1 MSNVRQN
8 LKAIYSAAIAAV
20 DPEAAVGEHLSCEK
34 NVLQLTSRGR
44 VIRSFD
50 FASSTRIVVV
60 GAGKATASMARAVER
75 ICAGRISE
83 GCICVKHGYTRDL
96 SVIEQIEA
104 SHPVPDAS
112 GMSGA
117 RKILGLLGRAGEG
130 DLVIS
135 LISGGGSALLP
146 LPPEGITLEEKREV
160 TNLLLKSGAT
170 IHEVNTV
177 RKHLSLVKG
186 GTMARAAGRA
196 AVINLMISDVV
207 GDDMDV
213 IASGPF
219 VPDKS
224 TFADALRVLER
235 YSLTGLVP
243 VPVAERIRAGA
254 RGEIEEN
261 PGERSPV
268 FNNVTNLII
277 ASNITALEA
286 ARSEAVSRGYN
297 SLILSSRIEG
307 DAKDAA
313 LWHARIAREIRASS
327 HPVPPPACIVS
338 GGETTVKVTGG
349 GLGGRNMEFA
359 MHAALF
365 IEGAE
370 GTTMASIGTDG
381 TDGPTDAAGAMA
393 NGGTAAL
400 AREQG
405 VDIGEYIRNNDSY
418 HFHERMGTLIKT
430 GPTNTNVMDVRIILV
445 E

>member
-1 MSNVRQN
+1 MSNVRQD
-8 LKAIYSAAIAAV
+8 LKAIYTAAIAAV

-44 VIRSFD
+44 VIRRLILHHQP
-50 FASSTRIVVV
+50 ASSSW
-60 GAGKATASMARAVER
+60 AQARRPHPWPGQWSGYVAD
-75 ICAGRISE
+75 RISE

-112 GMSGA
+112 GMAGA
-117 RKILGLLGRAGEG
+117 RKILEPAGPGRGRGPGHIAHIGRRVCAPAASSRRHHA
-130 DLVIS
+130 LR
-135 LISGGGSALLP
+135 ISGS
-146 LPPEGITLEEKREV
+146 T
-160 TNLLLKSGAT
+160 TSLLLKSGAT

-186 GTMARAAGRA
+186 GNLAQAAGRA
-196 AVINLMISDVV
+196 TVINLMISDVV

-235 YSLTGLVP
+235 YGLTGLVP

-277 ASNITALEA
+277 ASNIMALEA

-297 SLILSSRIEG
+297 SLILSSMIEG
-307 DAKDAA
+307 DTKDAA

-327 HPVPPPACIVS
+327 NPVPAPACIVS

-359 MHAALF
+359 MHAALLHR
-365 IEGAE
+365 GR
-370 GTTMASIGTDG
+370 GGDHHG
-381 TDGPTDAAGAMA
+381 QHRDRRHDGPTDAAGAMA
-393 NGGTAAL
+393 DGGTAAL

-405 VDIGEYIRNNDSY
+405 N
-418 HFHERMGTLIKT
+418 
-430 GPTNTNVMDVRIILV
+430 
-445 E
+445 